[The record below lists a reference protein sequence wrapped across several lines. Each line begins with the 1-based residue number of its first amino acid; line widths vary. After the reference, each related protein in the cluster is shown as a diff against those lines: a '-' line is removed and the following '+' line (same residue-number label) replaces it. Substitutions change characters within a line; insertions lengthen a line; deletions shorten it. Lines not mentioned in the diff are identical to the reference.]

1 MEEKEDQTGNSEQR
15 MNIKGKRGT
24 GTLLLLGGTD
34 TFRVGECNLT
44 PYTSNAFSTT
54 LFVCCRCRHIT
65 GQARKR
71 TPTPNASNEIDGVF
85 DREWVGDWMRL
96 MYSLSLKVASSA
108 SELPSAHK
116 HTHKLTN
123 THCWS
128 ASSQHSTS
136 SASACVCALPNSESL
151 AIHLIGEAQFL
162 IKLIKLTRW
171 KWREEERRKI

>member
-1 MEEKEDQTGNSEQR
+1 M
-15 MNIKGKRGT
+15 
-24 GTLLLLGGTD
+24 
-34 TFRVGECNLT
+34 
-44 PYTSNAFSTT
+44 
-54 LFVCCRCRHIT
+54 

-85 DREWVGDWMRL
+85 DREWVGDWVRL

-171 KWREEERRKI
+171 KWREEKRRGERYNEMRWAKLTVCACASASDCKAKAYYH